1 MKNIFSRLS
10 PLKIFSLL
18 FCLAIVLVIIV
29 LMQPHQTNSITP
41 PSSNGID
48 LLAQNWAYMPAT
60 VPSQKQ
66 LDVAAADFR
75 IVQQDGTG
83 GQSNPPLNL
92 YGTHIVGT
100 DNFELLATF
109 ERVYG
114 DCSLQLYDQPPR
126 IADEFRVES
135 TSLRITTTPP
145 SLLIQFWNNA
155 QKTKSQ
161 TVKVSGNH
169 IQSISVQRSGNTF
182 FITSNGKV
190 VAIIKGAGEFSSG
203 KIWLGIDSTN
213 QGCKVSKLRVIPSD
227 ADKLSVVDQSKQHF
241 TQTGTG
247 LQSLINKFRPSFKIG
262 AAMAL
267 GPMVA
272 DATYQNEALDNFGSM
287 TPENAM
293 KWQFIEPKQGM
304 FTYQEADALVTIAG
318 KNGLKVHG
326 HTLVFGEANPRWVS
340 DLPYGT
346 STQKMAVK
354 QVMVNHIA
362 NVVSHYKNTVDSW
375 DVVNE
380 PLADYDNF
388 DVSSGQILRDSIW
401 YRALG
406 ADYISEAFK
415 ATHKANPDADLYMNE
430 YGLEQDGERWDS
442 FFALV
447 KSLKNAGVPIDGV
460 GFQAHVYE
468 ASDKI
473 DSAILASHINQL
485 AELGIKS
492 RISEMDV
499 YNDIGTAL
507 QAQQYNSVFSMCL
520 SNTHCTGFTTWGVDD
535 AYDMF
540 LEDNQVEYGHDLLFN
555 HGQAT
560 PAFMAIHSQLLG
572 H

>member
-1 MKNIFSRLS
+1 MKNIFSRLG

-29 LMQPHQTNSITP
+29 LIQPHQTNSITT
-41 PSSNGID
+41 SNSNGID
-48 LLAQNWAYMPAT
+48 LLAQNWTYMPAT
-60 VPSQKQ
+60 VPRQKQ
-66 LDVAAADFR
+66 QDVAAADFK

-100 DNFELLATF
+100 DDFELLATF
-109 ERVYG
+109 EGVYG

-135 TSLRITTTPP
+135 TSLRITTTPT

-155 QKTKSQ
+155 QKVKTK
-161 TVKVSGNH
+161 TVKVNSNDT
-169 IQSISVQRSGNTF
+169 QSFSIQRSGDTF
-182 FITSNGKV
+182 FITSNDKV
-190 VAIIKGAGEFSSG
+190 VASIKGARKFSSG
-203 KIWLGIDSTN
+203 KIWLGADSTN
-213 QGCKVSKLRVIPSD
+213 QGCKVSQLRIIPSD
-227 ADKLSVVDQSKQHF
+227 VHKLSVVDQSKQHF
-241 TQTGTG
+241 TQTGNG
-247 LQSLINKFRPSFKIG
+247 LQLLINKLRPGFTIG

-272 DATYQNEALDNFGSM
+272 DTTYQNEALDNFGSM

-293 KWQFIEPKQGM
+293 KWQFTEPKQGM
-304 FTYQEADALVTIAG
+304 FTYQEADALVAIAG

-346 STQKMAVK
+346 SAQKMAVK
-354 QVMVNHIA
+354 QVMINHIA
-362 NVVSHYKNTVDSW
+362 NVVGHYKNTVDSW

-380 PLADYDNF
+380 PLADYDTF
-388 DVSSGQILRDSIW
+388 DVSSGQVLRDSIW

-406 ADYISEAFK
+406 ADYISEAFS
-415 ATHKANPDADLYMNE
+415 AARSANPSAKLYMNE

-447 KSLKNAGVPIDGV
+447 KSLKDAGVPIDGV

-468 ASDKI
+468 AGDKI

-485 AELGIKS
+485 AQIGIES

-499 YNDIGTAL
+499 YDDDGTAV
-507 QAQQYNSVFSMCL
+507 QAQQYNSVFNMCL
-520 SNTHCTGFTTWGVDD
+520 NNMHCTGFTTWGVDD

-540 LEDNQVEYGHDLLFN
+540 LEDNRVEYGHDLLFN

-560 PAFMAIHSQLLG
+560 PAFMAIRSQLLG